1 MASTSNPF
9 FQLMYDIFL
18 SFRGLDTRK
27 KFTDHLYKALKLE
40 GFRTFRDDDVIE
52 RGENIKSELRKA
64 IRNSRMSVIV
74 LSKNYANSTACLFE
88 IRTILEHRMESD
100 HWILPVFYE
109 VDPWEIK
116 EQAKSLD
123 FREKKVTVEEVK
135 GWRAA
140 LKEVASMAGMVSQ
153 NQCDGYEA
161 KFIENIVGVLKSKL
175 TGKHRRVGGH
185 IELDKSMQNL
195 KRKVQYLSSQ
205 ENDINA
211 EISRA
216 KRQPWKRPKKE
227 VEVWLRDV
235 QQLKDDVQRL
245 EQEAVG
251 ERNVFSHAL
260 LGKHVVEKI
269 QEVSELQEKG
279 RVFNGLLID
288 EHPIG
293 RLFIPLTKDFVQ
305 STKARN
311 TENVWECLMNDEVG
325 RVGIY
330 GMGGVGKTTIMKHI
344 HNRLLEET
352 GKFDSVFWVTVSKE
366 FDPLKLQKRIAKALY
381 LNLVDDEDETIRASE
396 LYAALSQ
403 KKYVLI
409 LDDLWEAFP
418 LDSVGIPEPN
428 RSNGCKLVLT
438 TRSLDVCRRMDCT
451 TVKVELLTEQEAL
464 TLFLSKAT
472 GHDIVLAPDVED
484 IACLIAKECA
494 CLPLAIV
501 TVAGSLRGL
510 KGTRE
515 WRNALN
521 GLISLTKEVS
531 DGEREV
537 FEQLKFSYNRL
548 GDEVLKDCFLYCS
561 MYPEDHDIPVEELI
575 EYWIA
580 EGLIGEMKSVEAKFD
595 RGHTIL
601 GKLTSCCLLESSTD
615 ICGQECLRMHDLIRD
630 MALRIT
636 ASRPR
641 FLVKAGEG
649 LESVLYEDWLED
661 LERISLMHNDIS
673 ELPIRPPV
681 CPRLTTLLLKT
692 NNLSMIPES
701 FFTNMRSLV
710 VLDLSDNQIQ
720 SLPESISNLE
730 KLHALILG
738 YCPSLEYVPSLEKLI
753 ALKVFK
759 LNSSLIDDVPKG
771 IEKLVNLRELDLS
784 CNARLEKFPGW
795 MLRRLSKLQYLRMD
809 ETSVKVSAED
819 LLCLRQLK
827 VVSVQFQNVQELTRY
842 VTSQQCQG
850 LEMYRLV
857 VGKSLLEGINTSYET
872 SQHWLELCRFVVGKR
887 LLEGGFVGKE
897 VCINTESEPFGSEVD
912 QLVLPRNIGS
922 FELQGFHNLISLSA
936 PPSLKDAKN
945 LTKCCVGGC
954 SGLESIF
961 SSSSFSE
968 DGHIS
973 LRTVESCCLFDLPD
987 CRVLFDGLVPPHN
1000 ITFNLKELCFR
1011 RCQTIKNIFP
1021 VELLQNFPN
1030 LSRLEV
1036 DSCENVEDIIVGEQ
1050 AMSERGHHR
1059 EDINKITLPRLQNV
1073 ILGSLSRLKSIYT
1086 GMMVCEC
1093 LQEFKVVNC
1102 PMVRRLPLSL
1112 DMDSKQATA
1121 PPIIE
1126 GEEEWWES
1134 LEWDE
1139 PHTKTILD
1147 LCYRANF
1154 EHTRSQKALNICPS
1168 SKVQELINASHKIQ
1182 LIRSNGW

>member
-1 MASTSNPF
+1 MKIAF
-9 FQLMYDIFL
+9 
-18 SFRGLDTRK
+18 
-27 KFTDHLYKALKLE
+27 
-40 GFRTFRDDDVIE
+40 
-52 RGENIKSELRKA
+52 
-64 IRNSRMSVIV
+64 
-74 LSKNYANSTACLFE
+74 
-88 IRTILEHRMESD
+88 EHRQN
-100 HWILPVFYE
+100 F
-109 VDPWEIK
+109 VD
-116 EQAKSLD
+116 
-123 FREKKVTVEEVK
+123 
-135 GWRAA
+135 
-140 LKEVASMAGMVSQ
+140 
-153 NQCDGYEA
+153 
-161 KFIENIVGVLKSKL
+161 
-175 TGKHRRVGGH
+175 
-185 IELDKSMQNL
+185 ELDKSMQNL
-195 KRKVQYLSSQ
+195 KRKVEYLSSQ

-216 KRQPWKRPKKE
+216 KSQPWKRPKKE

-251 ERNVFSHAL
+251 ERNVFSRAL
-260 LGKHVVEKI
+260 LGKHVVEKV

-344 HNRLLEET
+344 HNRLLEER
-352 GKFDSVFWVTVSKE
+352 GKFDFVFWVTVSKE
-366 FDPLKLQKRIAKALY
+366 FDTLKLQKRIAKALN
-381 LNLVDDEDETIRASE
+381 LNLVGDEDETISASE

-403 KKYVLI
+403 KKKYVLI

-438 TRSLDVCRRMDCT
+438 TRSLDVCRRMDFT

-472 GHDIVLAPDVED
+472 GHDMVLAPDVED

-510 KGTRE
+510 KGTHE

-537 FEQLKFSYNRL
+537 FERLKFSYNRL

-580 EGLIGEMKSVEAKFD
+580 EGLIAEMKSVEAKFD

-601 GKLTSCCLLESSTD
+601 GKLTSSCLLESSTD
-615 ICGQECLRMHDLIRD
+615 IDGQECLRMHDLIRD

-641 FLVKAGEG
+641 FMVKAGEG
-649 LESVLYEDWLED
+649 LDSVLYEDWLED

-681 CPRLTTLLLKT
+681 CPRLTTLLLKA
-692 NNLSMIPES
+692 NHLSMIPES

-710 VLDLSDNQIQ
+710 VLDLSENQIQ
-720 SLPESISNLE
+720 SLPESVSNLE

-738 YCPSLEYVPSLEKLI
+738 DCPRLEYVPSLEKLI

-759 LNSSLIDDVPKG
+759 LNSSLIEEVPKG

-784 CNARLEKFPGW
+784 CSRRLGKFPGW

-809 ETSVKVSAED
+809 ETRVEVLVED

-827 VVSVQFQNVQELTRY
+827 VVWVQFQNVRELTRY

-850 LEMYRLV
+850 LEMYGLV
-857 VGKSLLEGINTSYET
+857 VRRSLLKDLNTWYD
-872 SQHWLELCRFVVGKR
+872 HCKGLERHFVAGKR
-887 LLEGGFVGKE
+887 FHDGRFVGKE

-922 FELQGFHNLISLSA
+922 FKLQGFHNLISLSA

-945 LTKCCVGGC
+945 LTNICVTGC

-973 LRTVESCCLFDLPD
+973 LRTVELCCLFDLPD

-1000 ITFNLKELCFR
+1000 ITFNLKELCLR

-1030 LSRLEV
+1030 LSCLEV
-1036 DSCENVEDIIVGEQ
+1036 ISCENVEDIILGEQ

-1073 ILGSLSRLKSIYT
+1073 FLHSLSRLKSIYA

-1093 LQEFKVVNC
+1093 LQEIKVINC
-1102 PMVRRLPLSL
+1102 PMVRRLPFSL

-1121 PPIIE
+1121 PPIIA

-1134 LEWDE
+1134 LEWDD
-1139 PHTKTILD
+1139 PHTKAILD
-1147 LCYRANF
+1147 LSFSGKYRYTMSGLTYGESQVNY
-1154 EHTRSQKALNICPS
+1154 TRC
-1168 SKVQELINASHKIQ
+1168 KIQ
-1182 LIRSNGW
+1182 HYKFGVPGGIAWWCGPNTYFIGVVAPQLF